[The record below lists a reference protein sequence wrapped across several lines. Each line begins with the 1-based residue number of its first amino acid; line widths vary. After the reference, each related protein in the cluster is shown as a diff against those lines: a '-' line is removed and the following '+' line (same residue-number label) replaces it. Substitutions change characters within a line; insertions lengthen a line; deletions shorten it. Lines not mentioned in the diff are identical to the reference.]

1 MPRPCS
7 QPCPSGGM
15 VAMREKGT
23 PTAPI
28 PRMSHATGR
37 DMARYC
43 CQPEVATCDYAGC
56 ALGWEPFS
64 GQVCMVA
71 ASTPYTGRRWDGGR
85 ASGGA
90 AGAGVAA
97 EAGPE
102 DCGG

>member
-1 MPRPCS
+1 
-7 QPCPSGGM
+7 
-15 VAMREKGT
+15 MREKGT

-71 ASTPYTGRRWDGGR
+71 ASTPYAPEARTSQRVAPGL
-85 ASGGA
+85 APLSGS
-90 AGAGVAA
+90 
-97 EAGPE
+97 
-102 DCGG
+102 